1 MIKSG
6 INIAMDPK
14 RNPFTPGAGSQ
25 PPELT
30 GRASILNR
38 AKTTLARAKARLH
51 DRSALLVGLRGV
63 GKTVLLNRIQAEAE
77 AEGFHTAMLEAP
89 EGRRLA
95 ELIAPPLRQLLLKL
109 DMIEGAKDKAK
120 RALAALRAFAS
131 AFEVRIGD
139 VGVGVKPSA
148 GVADSGVLEAD
159 LIDLL
164 VSVGEA
170 AAEKKAAVALFIDE
184 LQYVEEGELAALIA
198 GLHRV
203 GQLNLPLVLFGAGLP
218 QLVGLTGKAKSY
230 AERLFI
236 FQEIGPL
243 SSTDAEKA
251 VREPIER
258 EGVKIDIGAL
268 KAIVGETQGYPYFLQ
283 EWGLHAWNE
292 ANKSPIS
299 LKDVRTAT
307 DQAISALDQ
316 GFFRVRLERLTPS
329 ERNYLRAM
337 ADLGPGPHRSGDI
350 AAKLGRKAEQV
361 APVRSKIIAKG
372 MAYAPAHGDIAFTVP
387 MFDAYLKRVI
397 SEFVQPAPR
406 MRGKSASRGGAAQKR
421 KRTAKKPRS

>member
-1 MIKSG
+1 
-6 INIAMDPK
+6 MDPR

-30 GRASILNR
+30 GKYSILNR
-38 AKTTLARAKARLH
+38 PKTTLARAKARRH

-95 ELIAPPLRQLLLKL
+95 ELIAPPLRQLLLRL

-139 VGVGVKPSA
+139 IGVGVKSSA

-164 VSVGEA
+164 VAVGEA
-170 AAEKKAAVALFIDE
+170 AAEKKGAVALFIDE
-184 LQYVEEGELAALIA
+184 LQYVEESELAALIA

-236 FQEIGPL
+236 FQEVGPL
-243 SSTDAEKA
+243 GPIDAEKA
-251 VREPIER
+251 VRDPIER
-258 EGVKIDIGAL
+258 EGAKIDTGAL
-268 KAIVGETQGYPYFLQ
+268 KVIVSETQGYPYFLQ

-292 ANKSPIS
+292 ASKSSIS
-299 LKDVRTAT
+299 VRDVRTAT
-307 DQAISALDQ
+307 DQAITALDQ

-329 ERNYLRAM
+329 ER
-337 ADLGPGPHRSGDI
+337 
-350 AAKLGRKAEQV
+350 
-361 APVRSKIIAKG
+361 
-372 MAYAPAHGDIAFTVP
+372 
-387 MFDAYLKRVI
+387 
-397 SEFVQPAPR
+397 
-406 MRGKSASRGGAAQKR
+406 
-421 KRTAKKPRS
+421 TA

>member
-1 MIKSG
+1 
-6 INIAMDPK
+6 MDPS

-30 GRASILNR
+30 GRSSILDR
-38 AKTTLARAKARLH
+38 AKTTLARARARRH

-77 AEGFHTAMLEAP
+77 AAGFHTAMLEAP
-89 EGRRLA
+89 EGRKLA
-95 ELIAPPLRQLLLKL
+95 ELIAAPLRQLLLKL

-131 AFEVRIGD
+131 AFEVKIGD
-139 VGVGVKPSA
+139 VGVGVKPND

-170 AAEKKAAVALFIDE
+170 AAEKHAAVALFIDE

-243 SSTDAEKA
+243 SPSDAEKA
-251 VREPIER
+251 LREPIER
-258 EGVKIDIGAL
+258 ENARIDAGAL
-268 KAIVGETQGYPYFLQ
+268 KAIVVETQGYPYFLQ

-299 LKDVRTAT
+299 VKDVRTAT
-307 DQAISALDQ
+307 SQAIAALDQ

-337 ADLGPGPHRSGDI
+337 ADLGAGPHRSGDI
-350 AAKLGRKAEQV
+350 AAKLGRKPDQV

-387 MFDAYLKRVI
+387 MFDEYLKRVMPQ
-397 SEFVQPAPR
+397 FVQPEPKK
-406 MRGKSASRGGAAQKR
+406 RGKGGLARSRKQAGKKR
-421 KRTAKKPRS
+421 RS